1 MVEALVQI
9 RMKLLE
15 AAGEKSLRVS
25 HAPAWQAKHRSPDVL
40 FEGQYRTVKK
50 AECPQATPAV
60 VVDGVDAGKV
70 LHICRDDKCKVHA
83 RLTHYEASPKER
95 AARAR
100 ERLAERVEKLTRVRI
115 LNVIRKKLPA
125 TLSRPDLEMAALD
138 HFERL
143 GYDNHRRLC
152 RV

>member
-1 MVEALVQI
+1 MLK
-9 RMKLLE
+9 RLF
-15 AAGEKSLRVS
+15 R
-25 HAPAWQAKHRSPDVL
+25 RSPDV
-40 FEGQYRTVKK
+40 FFAGQYRTVKK
-50 AECPQATPAV
+50 AECPQAIPAV
-60 VVDGVDAGKV
+60 VIDGADAGKV